1 VTSPIQRLRIVAMA
15 SSSVDRDLELT
26 TPLTKGADVK
36 ALQEGLNAISGKF
49 PKLLDFKLR
58 EDRTLGELTLD
69 AAYDAA
75 FVLGLSPRRLNQ
87 IEKKRLIVQPV
98 QLILRDPRTRSDEQ
112 KERGRK
118 RCEDLRRKL
127 NRRPSLA
134 RVRITVTAG
143 STHWGGAN
151 DVMEQFV
158 EPFMIKRGLKPGSG
172 KRTPAENA
180 AIGGSKSSDHLTTM
194 TTTMG
199 RDFPTTRGE
208 HHARRLARLMGFD
221 SWRPN
226 ETQSFE
232 FSAGGRTWRGQI
244 LWGAAIDHADHIHVG
259 IKRL

>member
-1 VTSPIQRLRIVAMA
+1 MSP
-15 SSSVDRDLELT
+15 SSIERDLELT
-26 TPLTKGADVK
+26 TPFTKGADVK
-36 ALQEGLNAISGKF
+36 ALQEGLNAISRKF

-58 EDRTLGELTLD
+58 EDRKLGEITLE

-75 FVLGLSPRRLNQ
+75 YVLGLSPRRLNQ
-87 IEKKRLIVQPV
+87 IEKKKLIVQPV
-98 QLILRDPRTRSDEQ
+98 QLILRDPSTRSDEQ

-118 RCEDLRRKL
+118 RCEALRRKR

-134 RVRITVTAG
+134 RVRIAATAG

-172 KRTPAENA
+172 KRTPEENKA
-180 AIGGSKSSDHLTTM
+180 VGGSKTSDHLTTM

-199 RDFPTTRGE
+199 RDFPTFRGE

-226 ETQSFE
+226 DDRTFE
-232 FSAGGRTWRGQI
+232 FSAGGRQWRGQI
-244 LWGAAIDHADHIHVG
+244 LWGAEIKHGDHVHVG
-259 IKRL
+259 IKLL